1 MQQQSKQQQRQLGL
15 AAAIA
20 VVTGEAIALGIF
32 LTPAAMAKSLG
43 SPLLLGL
50 VWLGVALMAMCGALS
65 YSALA
70 IRFPESGGEY
80 VYLRAGYGEQVAF
93 LYGWMSSIVMY
104 PGVAAALAV
113 GAAPYVAQLLL
124 PGTPHGTSGQAG
136 LSAVP
141 ALLLCLFGAIN
152 LIGTRF
158 SAAIM
163 SFVNGFKLLIL
174 FALVGWAVVSGH
186 AHIANLAP
194 FTVRRPG
201 SDALFPA
208 IAGGVMSA
216 FFSFGGWWEASK
228 IAGEIRNPKRTLPLA
243 FVGGVT
249 LVTVIYLLISATFL
263 AVLPLDRVTSN
274 TAFVAQFG
282 GVLFGAAGA
291 RVLSACVL
299 VCVCGGIAAITM
311 AAPRVCYAMAQTGA
325 FFSVFGRLHPRF
337 GTPAN
342 AVLLQTGLALAV
354 LLLGAFDRVLSYI
367 IFSAVIFL
375 ALAASTLFR
384 LKEPVKGWWFPIAPI
399 SFIVLS
405 TLVALLILMH
415 DPVPALIG
423 VIIVLCGIPF
433 RKFILPRQAEL
444 TAIQS
449 QQQAP

>member
-1 MQQQSKQQQRQLGL
+1 MQQEKNREQRQLGL

-20 VVTGEAIALGIF
+20 VVTGESIALGIF

-50 VWLGVALMAMCGALS
+50 VWLGVALMAMCGALT

-80 VYLRAGYGEQVAF
+80 VYLRAGYGERVAF
-93 LYGWMSSIVMY
+93 LYGWTSSIVMY

-113 GAAPYVAQLLL
+113 GAAPYVAQLL
-124 PGTPHGTSGQAG
+124 PPGQAG
-136 LSAVP
+136 LAFIP

-158 SAAIM
+158 SAAVM

-186 AHIANLAP
+186 AHMGNLLP
-194 FTVRRPG
+194 LTVRRAG
-201 SDALFPA
+201 SDAMFPA

-249 LVTVIYLLISATFL
+249 VVTVIYLLISAAFL
-263 AVLPLDRVTSN
+263 AVLPIDRVTSN

-311 AAPRVCYAMAQTGA
+311 AAPRVCYAMAQSGA
-325 FFSVFGRLHPRF
+325 FFSVFGKLHPRF

-342 AVLLQTGLALAV
+342 AILLQTGLALAV
-354 LLLGAFDRVLSYI
+354 LFLGAFDRVLSYI

-375 ALAASTLFR
+375 ALAGSTLFR
-384 LKEPVKGWWFPIAPI
+384 LREPVRGWWFPGAPI
-399 SFIVLS
+399 AFIVLS
-405 TLVALLILMH
+405 TLIALLILLH

-423 VIIVLCGIPF
+423 VAIVLCGIPF
-433 RKFILPRQAEL
+433 RRFLLTRQASMSV
-444 TAIQS
+444 A
-449 QQQAP
+449 QAP